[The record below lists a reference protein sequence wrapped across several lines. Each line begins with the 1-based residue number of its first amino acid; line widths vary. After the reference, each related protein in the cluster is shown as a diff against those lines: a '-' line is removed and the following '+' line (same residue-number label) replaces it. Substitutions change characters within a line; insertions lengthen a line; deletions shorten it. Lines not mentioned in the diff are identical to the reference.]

1 MDNSYK
7 RLLDLVTERRYN
19 TLNRKRGTDYGKS
32 ARRASDRTDS
42 PVKPLSPEEQKKLK
56 SILPYIR

>member
-19 TLNRKRGTDYGKS
+19 TLKRKRGIDYGRS
-32 ARRASDRTDS
+32 ARRAGDRTDS
-42 PVKPLSPEEQKKLK
+42 PVKSLSPEDQKKLK
-56 SILPYIR
+56 ALLAKK

>member
-19 TLNRKRGTDYGKS
+19 TLNRKRGTDYGRS
-32 ARRASDRTDS
+32 ARRAGDRTDS
-42 PVKPLSPEEQKKLK
+42 PVKSLSPEEQKRLRALLAKT
-56 SILPYIR
+56 